1 MAANS
6 GDIKFGT
13 DGWRGVMAW
22 DFTFDNVRKVA
33 QAIADYSRGKLGV
46 AANDRTLVVGYDR
59 RFLSRRFAAEIAGVL
74 KANKLSVTLLDAPVP
89 TQCISHLT
97 LKKFWLGVMVTASHN
112 PPTYN
117 GIKIKWAGCSA
128 PETLTA
134 EIEAL
139 IGRNSPLLSDEAESP
154 RGKECRAQYVSYLK
168 AACKRQLISSKLKAP
183 VVVDYMNGCGAGIF
197 DEALGYKKLFAISGG
212 TDPLFGGRNPEPIER
227 NLAQLMAEV
236 KAKKAAAGFAFDG
249 DADRIGVVDDK
260 GRYLT
265 PCQVFPI
272 LLKYL
277 AENGKLSGKV
287 VQCVSMGYLS
297 KRIARE
303 KGIELEEVPV
313 GFKHISAK
321 MKTEDVLAG
330 SEESG
335 GYAWKGNIPERD
347 GLMTGLKLLEIM
359 AATGK
364 TLSELLKDVEDKY
377 GKSVFIR
384 RDFKLKKPVADKSS
398 FAEKTAKKLP
408 KKLCGTPISGTL
420 ATDGLK
426 ILLANDNWV
435 LLRPSGTEP
444 LMRIYAEAESAA
456 KTEELLSYA
465 AKLSSS
471 YV

>member
-97 LKKFWLGVMVTASHN
+97 MKKFWLGVMVTASHN

-139 IGRNSPLLSDEAESP
+139 IARNSPLLSEEAESP

-227 NLAQLMAEV
+227 NLAQLMVEV

-249 DADRIGVVDDK
+249 DADR
-260 GRYLT
+260 
-265 PCQVFPI
+265 
-272 LLKYL
+272 
-277 AENGKLSGKV
+277 
-287 VQCVSMGYLS
+287 
-297 KRIARE
+297 
-303 KGIELEEVPV
+303 
-313 GFKHISAK
+313 
-321 MKTEDVLAG
+321 
-330 SEESG
+330 
-335 GYAWKGNIPERD
+335 
-347 GLMTGLKLLEIM
+347 
-359 AATGK
+359 
-364 TLSELLKDVEDKY
+364 
-377 GKSVFIR
+377 
-384 RDFKLKKPVADKSS
+384 
-398 FAEKTAKKLP
+398 
-408 KKLCGTPISGTL
+408 
-420 ATDGLK
+420 
-426 ILLANDNWV
+426 
-435 LLRPSGTEP
+435 
-444 LMRIYAEAESAA
+444 
-456 KTEELLSYA
+456 
-465 AKLSSS
+465 
-471 YV
+471 